1 MGSPRVPNPQ
11 ASPADPPPLPRRQPG
26 RRPSPVRDDAV
37 TRHRAGQPRRTGRT
51 TGPAGPFVL
60 APGLAAPGKV
70 PIGEAV
76 ALAAAELDRQAAAG
90 LLDPDTAANAGIYA
104 RRLAAYAA
112 ARGVATLSGIDRD
125 VAELY
130 IHSPHARGID
140 GAPRPATLGTKHSRR
155 SYVRQFFRV
164 CRALGLDDRDP
175 AADISLPPRQ
185 RRFVRPLTDD
195 EVQRCKD
202 ASFRTTIETRLPCAL
217 ALALSGATAGE
228 APRMTVDDVWPE
240 HRRAWAH
247 GGGTRAVPR
256 WLALDDWAAEQI
268 ARRLDWLAANPP
280 NAQEVDEGPRGL
292 IYQPRLAA
300 RKDKQ
305 AVTDAILLV
314 LRLAGLGDDPGV
326 RPMSIQEWL
335 AAKVYEQTGSVEHV
349 AARLGMVSLDAA
361 ADVLGLDWTGL
372 YDLDSPPGVDP
383 PRRPRR
389 EVAR

>member
-1 MGSPRVPNPQ
+1 MSR
-11 ASPADPPPLPRRQPG
+11 S
-26 RRPSPVRDDAV
+26 
-37 TRHRAGQPRRTGRT
+37 RAGQPRRINRT
-51 TGPAGPFVL
+51 AGPAGPFVL
-60 APGLAAPGKV
+60 APGLAASGAV
-70 PIGEAV
+70 PISEAV
-76 ALAAAELDRQAAAG
+76 ALASAELDRQAAAG
-90 LLDPDTAANAGIYA
+90 LLDPDTAANAGIQA

-112 ARGVATLSGIDRD
+112 ARGVTVLAGVDRD
-125 VAELY
+125 LAELF
-130 IHSPHARGID
+130 IHSPNTTRGQD
-140 GAPRPATLGTKHSRR
+140 GRPGRASVATKHSRR
-155 SYVRQFFRV
+155 TYVRQLFKV
-164 CRALGLDDRDP
+164 MRALGLDDRDP

-185 RRFVRPLTDD
+185 RRFVRALTDD

-202 ASFRTTIETRLPCAL
+202 AAFRTLAETRLPCAL

-268 ARRLDWLAANPP
+268 GRRVDWLAEHPP
-280 NAQEVDEGPRGL
+280 TAQELTDVPRGL

-300 RKDKQ
+300 RKDQQ
-305 AVTDAILLV
+305 AVTDAVLLV
-314 LRLAGLGDDPGV
+314 LRLAGLAKDPGV
-326 RPMSIQEWL
+326 RPMSIQEWF

-372 YDLDSPPGVDP
+372 YDLDGPPGVHRTPDP
-383 PRRPRR
+383 Q
-389 EVAR
+389 AR